1 MYMLKK
7 LTLTTAAISLMYIG
21 GAITASDKNIAYAEN
36 NTVPV
41 APASLQSPSEG
52 KQPILGASVATEE
65 QLLAF
70 ARSVNPDFPA
80 DLPKLYIEIGN
91 TYGIRGDIAFCQMI
105 KETGYHRFGGIVDA
119 NQYNYA
125 GIGAVGNSKTNK
137 GNFFLSP
144 EEGVRAHIQ
153 HLYAYASTDDLP
165 EGEPLVD
172 PRFNYVTRGIAPNWQ
187 NLNGKWAVPGKGY
200 GEEILKIYSKVL
212 STSAASK

>member
-1 MYMLKK
+1 MLKK

-125 GIGAVGNSKTNK
+125 GIGAVETVKRTKETSSYHRRKVYVLISSIYMPMPALMTCRRVN
-137 GNFFLSP
+137 
-144 EEGVRAHIQ
+144 
-153 HLYAYASTDDLP
+153 HLLILDL
-165 EGEPLVD
+165 
-172 PRFNYVTRGIAPNWQ
+172 IM
-187 NLNGKWAVPGKGY
+187 
-200 GEEILKIYSKVL
+200 
-212 STSAASK
+212 